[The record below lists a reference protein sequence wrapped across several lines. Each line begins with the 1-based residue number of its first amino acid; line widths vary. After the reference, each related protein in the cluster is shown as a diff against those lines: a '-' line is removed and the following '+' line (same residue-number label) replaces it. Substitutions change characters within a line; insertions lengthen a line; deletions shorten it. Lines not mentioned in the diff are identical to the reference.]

1 MAVHLVSVS
10 VSTPSSGPVDAGERS
25 YWRTRGCWD
34 VRRVISPGCTVR
46 PSGIFT
52 SLGSSPSRNAL
63 RCAQSG
69 RSSSSKLDVQYIAVD
84 ITMFFCKRLENIWF
98 IRDRET
104 LHGFHHAADP
114 THMSAPPVPWESSS
128 FPHPIPSERKFANNP
143 WPFMSS
149 TGQATSS
156 TSSTSNIQ
164 LITNALADYAR
175 ITGVELSKNPFAAAI
190 EQSNSH
196 EAILELLQEREKAS
210 KEYRD
215 SNRSLVNCLRAS
227 QGSSA
232 RRSPW

>member
-1 MAVHLVSVS
+1 LFCLIAEMAVHLVSVS

-104 LHGFHHAADP
+104 LHGFHMPRIQP
-114 THMSAPPVPWESSS
+114 TCQRHLSRGSLLLSLTPSPLNESSRTIRGPS
-128 FPHPIPSERKFANNP
+128 CRRLDKQHPQRPPLPTFN
-143 WPFMSS
+143 
-149 TGQATSS
+149 
-156 TSSTSNIQ
+156 
-164 LITNALADYAR
+164 
-175 ITGVELSKNPFAAAI
+175 
-190 EQSNSH
+190 
-196 EAILELLQEREKAS
+196 
-210 KEYRD
+210 
-215 SNRSLVNCLRAS
+215 
-227 QGSSA
+227 
-232 RRSPW
+232 